1 MSKDD
6 FIRLEGV
13 GKTYPAAVGSPPALA
28 EVDLG
33 VAEGEFVALMGPS
46 GSGKSTLLTILG
58 AMNEPT
64 TGRVVVDGIDVYG
77 LGEEKRAD
85 FRHEF
90 LGFVFQQQHLLPYL
104 TAVENVELPL
114 AVADLPSREKRA
126 RAAAALER
134 VGLGGKEA
142 RLPSELSGG
151 EQARVAIA
159 RAVVNE
165 PPLLLTDEPTG
176 NLDSATGHAVMDM
189 LAELNRTGHTVV
201 VVTHDEAIAARAGRV
216 VRLRDG
222 CVVDDAP
229 GRPGPSAVGVAPKTV
244 EARKR

>member
-13 GKTYPAAVGSPPALA
+13 GKIYPAAAGSPPALA
-28 EVDLG
+28 RVDLR

-46 GSGKSTLLTILG
+46 GSGKSTLLAILG

-64 TGRVVVDGIDVYG
+64 TGRVLVDGIDVYG
-77 LGEEKRAD
+77 LADEKRAD
-85 FRHEF
+85 FRHEY

-114 AVADLPSREKRA
+114 AVAPVPSREKRG
-126 RAAAALER
+126 RALAALGR
-134 VGLGGKEA
+134 VGLEGKEH

-159 RAVVNE
+159 RAVANE
-165 PPLLLTDEPTG
+165 PPLVLADEPTG
-176 NLDSATGHAVMDM
+176 NLDSVTGHAVMDM
-189 LAELNRTGHTVV
+189 LAELNGSGQTVV
-201 VVTHDEAIAARAGRV
+201 VVTHDEAIAARAGRI
-216 VRLRDG
+216 VRLLDG
-222 CVVDDAP
+222 HVVEDTLSSVERNA
-229 GRPGPSAVGVAPKTV
+229 RPFAAEPV
-244 EARKR
+244 EAGER